1 MFFRGFFTFFAFSDP
16 KYYLNCHKTDFPK
29 AGVIFVFFGDTK
41 PMRTI
46 LHSDLN
52 NFYASVECLRRPEI
66 REKPVV
72 VVGSKEDRHGVVL
85 AKNTV
90 AKRAGVR
97 TGDVY
102 WQARQKCGETLVE
115 VQADFAR
122 YLKVS
127 KAVRGIYE
135 DYTDRIEAYGIDECW
150 LDVTASLK
158 LFGSGV
164 GIAEAIRERVKREI
178 GITVSVGVSWNKIF
192 AKLASDMKK
201 PDAVTEITQENYK
214 EIVWRL
220 PVEDLLYVGSATKQK
235 LKRIGIRTIGQLAR
249 SDEELLVRML
259 GKWGSYLFAF
269 ANGSDTS
276 PVSAVDEEENIK
288 SIGNSLTVYR
298 DLKNEEDVR
307 MVIHL
312 LADSVAA
319 RMREAGLTRART
331 VHLYA
336 RASDLIGFQ
345 KQGKLPRPCCNASE
359 IGKKAFELFRAV
371 YPWQNYVRGLGV
383 SVSDFCF
390 GAEQL
395 DMFGSAERDEKQK
408 RLDAAVDKLRQKYG
422 NNVIQSAIVLKDP
435 KLRDLDVKGE
445 HVIHPYAFFKNGA
458 GKP

>member
-235 LKRIGIRTIGQLAR
+235 LNRIGIRTIGQLAR

-312 LADSVAA
+312 LAIRLRLGCAK
-319 RMREAGLTRART
+319 RA
-331 VHLYA
+331 
-336 RASDLIGFQ
+336 
-345 KQGKLPRPCCNASE
+345 
-359 IGKKAFELFRAV
+359 
-371 YPWQNYVRGLGV
+371 
-383 SVSDFCF
+383 
-390 GAEQL
+390 
-395 DMFGSAERDEKQK
+395 
-408 RLDAAVDKLRQKYG
+408 
-422 NNVIQSAIVLKDP
+422 
-435 KLRDLDVKGE
+435 
-445 HVIHPYAFFKNGA
+445 
-458 GKP
+458 